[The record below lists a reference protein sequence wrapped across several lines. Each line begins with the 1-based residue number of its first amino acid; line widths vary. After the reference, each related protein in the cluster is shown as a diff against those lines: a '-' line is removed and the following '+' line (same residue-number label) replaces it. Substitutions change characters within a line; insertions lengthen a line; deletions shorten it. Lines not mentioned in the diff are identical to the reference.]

1 MSTSLRT
8 PRPRSI
14 AAALAVVSL
23 AGTGAAVSSAPA
35 LGATNSSAHSTIGSL
50 PASPALGLL
59 PHIDA
64 LGSHVIAV
72 APAGGRTEETSL
84 TPSSGEL
91 WFSRLDDRPTKLD
104 LAGVPTWA
112 QPHLGTDAAG
122 RAVAVYPRCASD
134 AINSC
139 DLYAWDVVANVERP
153 IDEVNRSSV
162 GELEGT
168 MQHGAVAWTV
178 APAGETA
185 GATAAPDAERTL
197 RYRSTSGPSRTITTK
212 GGRQLALRSGEI
224 AQTVLNADQESS
236 RVELVRVR
244 DRSRRTLVQVS
255 GGAGPRWPVGLRFF
269 GAELRFAVAS
279 FESARLYR
287 VPLSKPSTARSVP
300 ADGGLSSAAFARA
313 DQLVW
318 IGESDGDRSAALLTA
333 RVPKRLR

>member
-1 MSTSLRT
+1 MR
-8 PRPRSI
+8 
-14 AAALAVVSL
+14 V
-23 AGTGAAVSSAPA
+23 G
-35 LGATNSSAHSTIGSL
+35 
-50 PASPALGLL
+50 
-59 PHIDA
+59 
-64 LGSHVIAV
+64 
-72 APAGGRTEETSL
+72 
-84 TPSSGEL
+84 
-91 WFSRLDDRPTKLD
+91 
-104 LAGVPTWA
+104 
-112 QPHLGTDAAG
+112 
-122 RAVAVYPRCASD
+122 C
-134 AINSC
+134 INSC

-255 GGAGPRWPVGLRFF
+255 GGAGPAGP
-269 GAELRFAVAS
+269 
-279 FESARLYR
+279 SACGSSAPNCGSPSPRSSRLACTACR
-287 VPLSKPSTARSVP
+287 CPSRRTARSVP